1 MIKIAQHRIVFQQV
15 RQSLCVSNVV
25 DRDEFDIL
33 VAQRCAKDIA
43 PNPTEPVDP
52 HLNRHALLPSSFLS
66 PDSHTSTAAV
76 NPKQLNTVD
85 PWKNWQD
92 NARLAALSSAQFTK
106 LFETACGRMT

>member
-1 MIKIAQHRIVFQQV
+1 M
-15 RQSLCVSNVV
+15 RQRPGIGDVV
-25 DRDEFDIL
+25 NRDDIDIL
-33 VAQRCAKDIA
+33 VAQRRAKNIA

-52 HLNRHALLPSSFLS
+52 NLNRHALLASSFLS
-66 PDSHTSTAAV
+66 SDSHTSTAAV